1 MSKITFARMVACFF
15 AAIFFVSFGAWADEA
30 ATDATTNAPANV
42 TSADVAGLAA
52 NATATAPAKAKSLP
66 EAQIPVF
73 LSKPAQKH
81 AAVNPWGRL
90 ILSFFIIGTVGG
102 GMMIFARWYNGKNK
116 KGGDLNKIR
125 ILTQFHLGPKK
136 SLAIV
141 RVAGEAILIGVT
153 DHNISML
160 KSLSLLDGELDSAP
174 EIDRRAEVRQP
185 NFEQT
190 LAQQTPA
197 HDDDDF
203 GLTSIKDK
211 ISIKL
216 KDMRPF

>member
-1 MSKITFARMVACFF
+1 MSKITSAWIVACFF
-15 AAIFFVSFGAWADEA
+15 AAIFFVSFGAWADDTEA
-30 ATDATTNAPANV
+30 GATASAPANV
-42 TSADVAGLAA
+42 TAADVAGLAV
-52 NATATAPAKAKSLP
+52 NATATAQAKAKSLP
-66 EAQIPVF
+66 ESQIPVL

-81 AAVNPWGRL
+81 AVVNPWGRL
-90 ILSFFIIGTVGG
+90 LLSFFIIGIVGG
-102 GMMIFARWYNGKNK
+102 GMMVFARWHNGKNK

-174 EIDRRAEVRQP
+174 EIDRRAQARQP

-190 LAQQTPA
+190 LAQQAPA
-197 HDDDDF
+197 HDDDDY